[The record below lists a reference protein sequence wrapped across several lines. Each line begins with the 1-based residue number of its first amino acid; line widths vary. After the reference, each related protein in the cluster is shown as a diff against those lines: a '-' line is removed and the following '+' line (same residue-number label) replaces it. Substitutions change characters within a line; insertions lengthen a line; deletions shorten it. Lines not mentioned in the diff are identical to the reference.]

1 MTFMTTRFTTKQIKG
16 KGRGKFLGYPT
27 INLEVPAG
35 FDLSE
40 GIYAAWVTIDDTRF
54 RGALHWGPIPT
65 FEETTPSLEIYVLGV
80 GDHDLAHADLT
91 AVTIEPVARLR
102 NIGRFAT
109 IAALTRQIELDV
121 IAVRKNLRGNF

>member
-1 MTFMTTRFTTKQIKG
+1 VTTRFTTKQIKG

-35 FDLSE
+35 FELSE
-40 GIYAAWVTIDDTRF
+40 GIYAAWVTIDGTRF

-65 FEETTPSLEIYVLGV
+65 FDEEAKSLEVYVLGV
-80 GDHDLAHADLT
+80 GDHELMHADLS
-91 AVTIEPVARLR
+91 AVTVEPVARLR

-109 IAALTRQIELDV
+109 IAALTRQIELDI
-121 IAVRKNLRGNF
+121 IAVRKNLRDFV